1 VLLLSPLKSLLL
13 LLHTSGVVLI
23 IIPFT
28 IEDIFVC
35 LIDSV
40 SVSAATKHIKAIK
53 LKIIY
58 QISIY
63 SCKVI
68 IIICLNKYEIIDVPE
83 QRKELERGPDNNTQ
97 NSFKKIEMELVLFFS
112 CVFLCCIIILMIFQN
127 Y

>member
-53 LKIIY
+53 K
-58 QISIY
+58 
-63 SCKVI
+63 
-68 IIICLNKYEIIDVPE
+68 
-83 QRKELERGPDNNTQ
+83 
-97 NSFKKIEMELVLFFS
+97 
-112 CVFLCCIIILMIFQN
+112 
-127 Y
+127 